1 MVCEK
6 CGETVM
12 ADAKFCGKC
21 GMAVNAEIVP
31 EQSDGTQVCVAETT
45 VESKSTPVSIVLNG
59 IGVLL
64 YIVAVIDFAG
74 MLFDYD
80 FTGVSWSPIAFGFV
94 GGACQTLAEKL
105 KQ

>member
-1 MVCEK
+1 M
-6 CGETVM
+6 
-12 ADAKFCGKC
+12 
-21 GMAVNAEIVP
+21 
-31 EQSDGTQVCVAETT
+31 
-45 VESKSTPVSIVLNG
+45 SIVLNG

-74 MLFDYD
+74 MFFDYD

-94 GGACQTLAEKL
+94 GGVCQTLAEKL